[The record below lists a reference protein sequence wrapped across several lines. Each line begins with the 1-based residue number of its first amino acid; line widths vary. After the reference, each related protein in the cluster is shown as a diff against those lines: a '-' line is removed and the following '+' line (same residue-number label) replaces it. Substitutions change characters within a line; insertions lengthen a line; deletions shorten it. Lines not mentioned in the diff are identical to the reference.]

1 MSQERK
7 IDPKAEL
14 KRKVEEYYNYAPVK
28 PMGKRDWVLL
38 GILLAVGIGLLVLS
52 GTVMLHWYYP

>member
-7 IDPKAEL
+7 VDPAAEL
-14 KRKVEEYYNYAPVK
+14 KEKVEDYYNYTPVK

-38 GILLAVGIGLLVLS
+38 GITLVVSIGLLVFA
-52 GTVMLHWYYP
+52 GTVWLGWYYP